1 MIKSSGESHFFGTF
15 TLKGFIWGL
24 SRGITLPGDEKVRD
38 RDNKGKEGWKIRENL
53 TLAVKGD
60 SNLMFRAP
68 KYWFKGLS
76 LSLGKITVLC

>member
-1 MIKSSGESHFFGTF
+1 MVKATFSEPSLLRGSS
-15 TLKGFIWGL
+15 KV
-24 SRGITLPGDEKVRD
+24 SREEKVRD
-38 RDNKGKEGWKIRENL
+38 RDNKGKEGWKIGENL